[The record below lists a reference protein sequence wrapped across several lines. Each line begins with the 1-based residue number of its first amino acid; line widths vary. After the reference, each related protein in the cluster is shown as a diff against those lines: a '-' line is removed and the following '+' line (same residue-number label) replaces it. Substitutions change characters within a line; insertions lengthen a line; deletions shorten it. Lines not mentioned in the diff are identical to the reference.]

1 MKTLTKPS
9 AQSIIDLLL
18 NYSGHGFVGL
28 TTLTDARAL
37 KTGNPFGKI
46 LKKTKLTANIGFHY
60 KNSLVNQAKR
70 EGKDTNFDIQPR
82 RWGVRMENAPLVK
95 HKGKHYLEYKAES
108 VQSVEYF
115 DEQGNSLSAEQVAPF
130 LPKKRHSA
138 TQDKLDKKVIL
149 RDVDVENILSLRIS
163 KRVFLG

>member
-1 MKTLTKPS
+1 MKTLSKPS

-60 KNSLVNQAKR
+60 KNSLINQAKR

-95 HKGKHYLEYKAES
+95 HKDKHYLEYKAEN

-130 LPKKRHSA
+130 LPKKSHSS

-149 RDVDVENILSLRIS
+149 RDVDVENILSIRIS